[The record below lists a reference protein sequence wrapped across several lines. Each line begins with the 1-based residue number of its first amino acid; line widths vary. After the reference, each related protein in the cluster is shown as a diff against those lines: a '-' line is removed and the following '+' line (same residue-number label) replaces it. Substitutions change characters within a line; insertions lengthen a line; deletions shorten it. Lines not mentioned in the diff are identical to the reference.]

1 MSCGPN
7 AVIWMSP
14 EASAVRASA
23 KRWNIT
29 ISISMPCFAASP
41 AAARAARAPGTLSMP
56 CLIFT
61 DWASAGA
68 AASATAQA
76 SARLRIAFM
85 GVSSSH
91 LLYG

>member
-7 AVIWMSP
+7 AVSWMSP

-29 ISISMPCFAASP
+29 ISISMLCFFASSGSSQSGES
-41 AAARAARAPGTLSMP
+41 AGTLSMP

-61 DWASAGA
+61 DCASAGA
-68 AASATAQA
+68 AMTAMA
-76 SARLRIAFM
+76 HANARLRIAFM
-85 GVSSSH
+85 GSSSSH